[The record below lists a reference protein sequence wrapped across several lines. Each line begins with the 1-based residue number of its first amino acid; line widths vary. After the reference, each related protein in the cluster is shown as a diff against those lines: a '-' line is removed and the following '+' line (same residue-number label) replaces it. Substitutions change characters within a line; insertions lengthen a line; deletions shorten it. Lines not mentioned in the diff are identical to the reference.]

1 MQQTM
6 FDELVH
12 GLLSILAEQ
21 TVQIVLYGSTARG
34 TAEPES
40 DIDIAIFIVSH

>member
-21 TVQIVLYGSTARG
+21 TVQIVLYGSTAEERLNRN
-34 TAEPES
+34 PILILPS
-40 DIDIAIFIVSH
+40 F